1 MMHNQVYPWHE
12 QVWQRINT
20 MRGRMPHALLLKGQ
34 GGIGKYQF
42 AQTLAQFLVCL
53 SPDAQGVAC
62 GECSSCHWFVQNNH
76 PDYRLIEPEQDEP
89 AEEGSTKAKSKKRV
103 QILFPQIVALGNFF
117 ELGSHLNGGSRVVV
131 IHPAEA
137 LNIIAANA
145 LLKILEEPPQG
156 VIFILVSHQ
165 PQRLLATILSRCHQ
179 IDMPV
184 PNTEQ
189 AMRWLAAQGVDNVAE
204 RLAYAGGSPLLAQA
218 TALENSNAFSAIWQQ
233 LIQGSKLDV
242 FVLAPLLVA
251 HGMDVAAT
259 LMQKWVYDILAFKLT
274 GTVRYHPQHVKALQG
289 LAERVD
295 LAMLLG
301 FQRNLID
308 EQKSAAHPLN
318 HELQIEHLLLNY
330 ARMFSM
336 HLSKPL

>member
-1 MMHNQVYPWHE
+1 MIKNQVYPWHE
-12 QVWQRINT
+12 QVWQRINA

-34 GGIGKYQF
+34 GGIGKFQF
-42 AQTLAQFLVCL
+42 AQTLAQSLVCL
-53 SPDAQGVAC
+53 SPSAQGNAC
-62 GECSSCHWFVQNNH
+62 GECSSCHWFMQNNH

-89 AEEGSTKAKSKKRV
+89 AEDGTTKTKGKKRV
-103 QILFPQIVALGNFF
+103 QILFPQIVALGSFF
-117 ELGSHLNGGSRVVV
+117 ELGSHLSGGSRVVV

-137 LNIIAANA
+137 LNTISANA

-156 VIFILVSHQ
+156 VVFILVSHQ

-179 IDMPV
+179 VDMPV
-184 PNTEQ
+184 PDAQQ
-189 AMRWLAAQGVDNVAE
+189 AMHWLSAQGVDNVVE

-218 TALENSNAFSAIWQQ
+218 TAVDNSNTFNTIWQQ
-233 LIQGSKLDV
+233 LMQGAKLDV

-259 LMQKWVYDILAFKLT
+259 LMQKWVYDILACKLA
-274 GTVRYHPQHVKALQG
+274 GAVRYHPQHVNALQG

-295 LAMLLG
+295 LTMLLG
-301 FQRNLID
+301 FQRSLID

-330 ARMFSM
+330 VRMFST
-336 HLSKPL
+336 HISKTL

>member
-1 MMHNQVYPWHE
+1 MINNEIYPWHA
-12 QVWQRINT
+12 QVWQRLNA
-20 MRGRMPHALLLKGQ
+20 MRSRMPHALLLKGR

-42 AQTLAQFLVCL
+42 AQALAQSLICS
-53 SPDAQGVAC
+53 SPNAQGLAC
-62 GECSSCHWFVQNNH
+62 GVCSSCHWFVQDNH
-76 PDYRLIEPEQDEP
+76 PDYRLIEPEQDESG
-89 AEEGSTKAKSKKRV
+89 EETTTKTKGKKRV
-103 QILFPQIVALGNFF
+103 QILFPQILALGSFF

-137 LNIIAANA
+137 LNTISANA

-156 VIFILVSHQ
+156 VVFILVSHQ

-184 PNTEQ
+184 PDTEQ
-189 AMRWLAAQGVDNVAE
+189 AEAWLAKQGIDNVAE
-204 RLAYAGGSPLLAQA
+204 RLAYAGGSPLLAQS
-218 TALENSNAFSAIWQQ
+218 TALENSHTFSVIWQQ
-233 LIQGSKLDV
+233 LTQGSKLDV
-242 FVLAPLLVA
+242 FVLAPLLVV

-259 LMQKWVYDILAFKLT
+259 LMQKWVYDILACKLV
-274 GTVRYHPQHVKALQG
+274 GVVRYHPQHLNALQG

-301 FQRNLID
+301 FQRSLVD
-308 EQKSAAHPLN
+308 EQKSATHPLN

-330 ARMFSM
+330 VRMFGT
-336 HLSKPL
+336 HISKSL

>member
-1 MMHNQVYPWHE
+1 MSAHQIYPWHA
-12 QVWQRINT
+12 QVWQRLNA
-20 MRGRMPHALLLKGQ
+20 MRGRMPHALLLKGR
-34 GGIGKYQF
+34 GGIGKFQF
-42 AQTLAQFLVCL
+42 AQTLAQSLICS
-53 SPDAQGVAC
+53 SPNAQGVGC
-62 GECSSCHWFVQNNH
+62 GVCSSCHWFLQNNH

-89 AEEGSTKAKSKKRV
+89 GEDGATKTKGKKRV
-103 QILFPQIVALGNFF
+103 QILFPQILALGSFF
-117 ELGSHLNGGSRVVV
+117 ELGSHLDGGSRVVV

-137 LNIIAANA
+137 LNTISANA

-184 PNTEQ
+184 PDTQQ
-189 AMRWLAAQGVDNVAE
+189 AEAWLVAQGVDNVVE

-218 TALENSNAFSAIWQQ
+218 TALENSHTFGVIWQQ
-233 LIQGSKLDV
+233 LMQGTKLDV

-259 LMQKWVYDILAFKLT
+259 LMQKWVYDILACKLA
-274 GTVRYHPQHVKALQG
+274 GVVRYHPQHLNALQG

-301 FQRNLID
+301 FQRSLID

-330 ARMFSM
+330 VRMFGT
-336 HLSKPL
+336 HISKPQ